1 MINKVKL
8 IISDRS
14 KLHDED
20 DYNIGI
26 CRERLIEVLS
36 KVDEDT
42 ILILNQ
48 LEEKEIL
55 LVSEVFEE
63 VAYNLQS
70 NRYIECLKSISQK
83 YPNLNIEDS
92 IEVAEEYMDCSSQVK
107 LQH

>member
-20 DYNIGI
+20 DYNIEV
-26 CRERLIEVLS
+26 CRERLIEILS
-36 KVDEDT
+36 KDEEDT

-48 LEEKEIL
+48 LNEKEIL
-55 LVSEVFEE
+55 LASEVFEE

-70 NRYIECLKSISQK
+70 NRYIDCLKSISQK
-83 YPNLNIEDS
+83 YPNLDLEDS
-92 IEVAEEYMDCSSQVK
+92 IEVAEEYMD
-107 LQH
+107 

>member
-20 DYNIGI
+20 DYNIEI
-26 CRERLIEVLS
+26 CRERLIEILS
-36 KVDEDT
+36 KDEENT

-48 LEEKEIL
+48 LNEKEIL
-55 LVSEVFEE
+55 LASEVFEE

-70 NRYIECLKSISQK
+70 NRYIECLKSISLK
-83 YPNLNIEDS
+83 YPNLNLEES
-92 IEVAEEYMDCSSQVK
+92 IEVAEEYMD
-107 LQH
+107 